1 MADYVSLAG
10 VSAAAALLT
19 FIRLGEPRALMFDE
33 TYYAK
38 DACWYVEASKQLCE
52 TGAEQTTV
60 HPPLGKW
67 LIGLGIKVFGYD
79 SFGWR
84 ISAAVAGVGCVLLL
98 FILGRILLASTI
110 GAVVAAGL
118 LAIDPLSF
126 VQARIAML
134 DVFVA
139 FFGLAAFTFVVIDR
153 AAAKRLR
160 GASARPWLAGA
171 GIAAGA
177 AFASKWSG
185 ALVIAAVVALTLGW
199 EWGSRRRIASAPARR
214 RAAPLLTW
222 LVIAPLVTYALTYL
236 GRFEGRLLA
245 APWGPESWFR
255 QLWDRQLEMFHFH
268 STLEATHPYQSPPWS
283 WPLLK
288 RPVSY
293 FFEAPGGDYREVLAV
308 GSPLVWTAAFI
319 ALIWLAVRWL
329 GRRDSGAPEGVIL
342 AGFLFSW
349 APWLVLAGDRSAVF
363 LFYML
368 PSVPFMCLAIGRAAA
383 RLVALK
389 SGRPLVMAFA
399 AGAVGVFVWLY
410 PLLAAVAI
418 PEEDWRNRIWIFDD
432 CDKPKAVETR
442 TTVTETRAEKTIER
456 TRRTRSADDL
466 PPEGWCWI

>member
-1 MADYVSLAG
+1 
-10 VSAAAALLT
+10 
-19 FIRLGEPRALMFDE
+19 
-33 TYYAK
+33 
-38 DACWYVEASKQLCE
+38 
-52 TGAEQTTV
+52 
-60 HPPLGKW
+60 
-67 LIGLGIKVFGYD
+67 
-79 SFGWR
+79 
-84 ISAAVAGVGCVLLL
+84 
-98 FILGRILLASTI
+98 
-110 GAVVAAGL
+110 
-118 LAIDPLSF
+118 
-126 VQARIAML
+126 
-134 DVFVA
+134 
-139 FFGLAAFTFVVIDR
+139 
-153 AAAKRLR
+153 
-160 GASARPWLAGA
+160 
-171 GIAAGA
+171 
-177 AFASKWSG
+177 
-185 ALVIAAVVALTLGW
+185 
-199 EWGSRRRIASAPARR
+199 
-214 RAAPLLTW
+214 
-222 LVIAPLVTYALTYL
+222 VIAPLVTYALTYL

-399 AGAVGVFVWLY
+399 AGAVGVFIWLY